1 MNRRKERG
9 KGGRG
14 QAVSVNYDEVELL
27 NNVSESN
34 GIERLSEYFIQVIL
48 CHFGVRR

>member
-9 KGGRG
+9 KRGREV
-14 QAVSVNYDEVELL
+14 QAVSVNYDVVELL

-34 GIERLSEYFIQVIL
+34 GIERLS
-48 CHFGVRR
+48 